1 MNKDRAKGTIDEVLG
16 SAKRKAGELTG
27 DTQLEVKGMAQE
39 VKGQIE
45 NAWGKAKEIVQEAN
59 EEATVQDELRMRV
72 ELAASATDADR
83 NKNK

>member
-16 SAKRKAGELTG
+16 SAKRKAGKLTG
-27 DTQLEVKGMAQE
+27 DTQLEIQGMAQE
-39 VKGQIE
+39 VKGRVE
-45 NAWGKAKEIVQEAN
+45 NAWGKAKDVVQEAN

-72 ELAASATDADR
+72 ELAVSATDADR

>member
-72 ELAASATDADR
+72 ELAVSATDADR

>member
-1 MNKDRAKGTIDEVLG
+1 VNKDRAKGTIDEVLG
-16 SAKRKAGELTG
+16 SAKRKAGKLTG
-27 DTQLEVKGMAQE
+27 DTQLEIQGMAQE
-39 VKGQIE
+39 VKGRVE
-45 NAWGKAKEIVQEAN
+45 NAWGKAKDVVQEAN

>member
-16 SAKRKAGELTG
+16 STKRKAGELTG
-27 DTQLEVKGMAQE
+27 DTQLEVKGLAQE

>member
-59 EEATVQDELRMRV
+59 EEATCLLYTSSCIPR
-72 ELAASATDADR
+72 ASET
-83 NKNK
+83 

>member
-27 DTQLEVKGMAQE
+27 DTQLEVKGLAQE

>member
-27 DTQLEVKGMAQE
+27 DTKLQVEGMAQQM
-39 VKGQIE
+39 KGKVE
-45 NAWGKAKEIVQEAN
+45 NAWGKAKDVVQEAN

>member
-1 MNKDRAKGTIDEVLG
+1 M
-16 SAKRKAGELTG
+16 
-27 DTQLEVKGMAQE
+27 
-39 VKGQIE
+39 KGQIE